1 MLHDGADQKGGET
14 MTERFSIGII
24 ISCVAVVMG
33 ILIDLGELYIAFILF
48 VICVLAV
55 LPVKWF
61 RDWFWS
67 D

>member
-1 MLHDGADQKGGET
+1 
-14 MTERFSIGII
+14 MTERLSIGII

-33 ILIDLGELYIAFILF
+33 LLVGLGELYIAFILF
-48 VICVLAV
+48 VICVLAA

>member
-1 MLHDGADQKGGET
+1 
-14 MTERFSIGII
+14 MTERSSIGII

-33 ILIDLGELYIAFILF
+33 ILIDLGMLYVAFTLF

-61 RDWFWS
+61 RDWFWR

>member
-1 MLHDGADQKGGET
+1 
-14 MTERFSIGII
+14 MTERSTICII
-24 ISCVAVVMG
+24 ITCVAVVMG

-48 VICVLAV
+48 VICILAV

-61 RDWFWS
+61 RDWFWK

>member
-1 MLHDGADQKGGET
+1 
-14 MTERFSIGII
+14 MTERSSIGII

-33 ILIDLGELYIAFILF
+33 ILIDLGMLYIAFILI
-48 VICVLAV
+48 VICLLAV

-61 RDWFWS
+61 RDWLWK

>member
-1 MLHDGADQKGGET
+1 
-14 MTERFSIGII
+14 MTERLSIGII

-33 ILIDLGELYIAFILF
+33 ILIDLGMLYIAFILS
-48 VICVLAV
+48 VICLLAA

-61 RDWFWS
+61 RDLFWS

>member
-1 MLHDGADQKGGET
+1 MS
-14 MTERFSIGII
+14 ERTSIGII

-33 ILIDLGELYIAFILF
+33 ILIDLGMLYVAFILF
-48 VICVLAV
+48 VICILAV

-61 RDWFWS
+61 RDWFWK

>member
-1 MLHDGADQKGGET
+1 
-14 MTERFSIGII
+14 MTERLSIGII

-48 VICVLAV
+48 VICVLAA
-55 LPVKWF
+55 LPAQWF
-61 RDWFWS
+61 RDWLWK

>member
-1 MLHDGADQKGGET
+1 MS
-14 MTERFSIGII
+14 ERTSIGII

-33 ILIDLGELYIAFILF
+33 ILIDLGMLYVALILF

-61 RDWFWS
+61 RDWFWK